1 MTGGDAALAVECLKR
16 VTQRLAGGFGTG
28 SKALAGLYHRKAS
41 ACAVALVDIIQEAMQ
56 QSGALDGAADDD
68 ETTLEGV
75 TVEDLDAARHA
86 IQTAALPVGSFRK
99 TRLAALPGVDDKPP
113 ETVLTVFGL
122 VQVVELAT
130 GFIKPLEDFD
140 LDVEDLDDDEYDY
153 DADLQEEARALREK
167 MREMRS
173 LRYAW
178 FVLRK
183 EKVALI
189 LAKAAR
195 KIPNW
200 KPPNRCERVVVAL
213 PPPPPKSAVQ
223 KRIEARARQLL
234 GL

>member
-1 MTGGDAALAVECLKR
+1 MTGGDAALAVECLER

-28 SKALAGLYHRKAS
+28 SAALAGLYHRKAS

-113 ETVLTVFGL
+113 ETVLSPFGM
-122 VQVVELAT
+122 VRVVELAA
-130 GFIKPLEDFD
+130 GFIKPLYDFD
-140 LDVEDLDDDEYDY
+140 LDVAQDLDDDEYDY
-153 DADLQEEARALREK
+153 DFWLEEETKAIAS
-167 MREMRS
+167 EMRS

>member
-1 MTGGDAALAVECLKR
+1 MRGSERRNHSRPVRVRSAAP
-16 VTQRLAGGFGTG
+16 
-28 SKALAGLYHRKAS
+28 S
-41 ACAVALVDIIQEAMQ
+41 AEKWQPL
-56 QSGALDGAADDD
+56 
-68 ETTLEGV
+68 
-75 TVEDLDAARHA
+75 
-86 IQTAALPVGSFRK
+86 TAFHD
-99 TRLAALPGVDDKPP
+99 PGVDDKPP
-113 ETVLTVFGL
+113 ETVLSSLGMVRA
-122 VQVVELAT
+122 VQLAA

-200 KPPNRCERVVVAL
+200 KPPNRCERVVVTL